1 MASIE
6 IIIRDDDGNIL
17 RQGKS
22 EPLGLG
28 QQSLHEIEGAVE
40 TWKQKILPEIEA
52 DLLTQAQRE
61 YTQSKKNKRT

>member
-6 IIIRDDDGNIL
+6 VIVRDDDGNIL

-22 EPLGLG
+22 ESLDLG

-40 TWKQKILPEIEA
+40 TWRQKILPEIEA
-52 DLLTQAQRE
+52 DLLTQAQTK
-61 YTQSKKNKRT
+61 YTQSQKNKRM